1 MLSFDYLAN
10 GAPIGPQDLTQCLNA
25 SDIVDCCMLL
35 PRKKVIKFSFDL
47 YPHANRVR
55 RPAHLVD
62 ATYIE
67 KYKRAYELMRALPSN
82 DPRSLPR
89 QGDAHCSMCTGSYYQ
104 PGTKALLHVHY
115 SWLFFPWHRW
125 FIYFHERILAKLLGD
140 PSFALP
146 VWNWDNQFDGNS
158 MPVYFDD
165 ENSALYDPNRDA
177 THAPPALIQLNGDF
191 NITNNRAIVINN
203 LNQMYRDVV
212 APSDAAT
219 FMGGVFRKGDS
230 YPSIDAQSK
239 AIGGVFDNEVHSNV
253 HSWVG
258 NPLLP
263 NNIDMG
269 SFDRAARDPIFYAH
283 HANVDRLWE
292 VWRTS
297 LPDGPRPLFDHPD
310 FLNSSFIFYDENQ
323 NLVKVTVRDSLDN
336 RRLGI
341 FYPSVPAD
349 GLWIYHKNP

>member
-1 MLSFDYLAN
+1 M
-10 GAPIGPQDLTQCLNA
+10 A
-25 SDIVDCCMLL
+25 SVIFESGSECDEQEESLREIDCKRIVDEIFVADIE
-35 PRKKVIKFSFDL
+35 KKTEDKFMDSLSENFSFLDDDL
-47 YPHANRVR
+47 PI
-55 RPAHLVD
+55 
-62 ATYIE
+62 IE
-67 KYKRAYELMRALPSN
+67 ADDE
-82 DPRSLPR
+82 RSSEFENE
-89 QGDAHCSMCTGSYYQ
+89 GDQEEVWAAGRTLKVLY
-104 PGTKALLHVHY
+104 
-115 SWLFFPWHRW
+115 R

-140 PSFALP
+140 PSFSLP
-146 VWNWDNQFDGNS
+146 FWNWDNQFDGNS

-177 THAPPALIQLNGDF
+177 THAPPTLIQLNGDF

-212 APSDAAT
+212 VPSDAAT

-230 YPSIDAQSK
+230 YPSIDTQSK
-239 AIGGVFDNEVHSNV
+239 AIGGVFDNEVHGNV
-253 HSWVG
+253 HGWVG
-258 NPLLP
+258 DPLLP

-297 LPDGPRPLFDHPD
+297 LPNGPRPLFDDPD

-336 RRLGI
+336 HRLGI